1 MKSQKLSLK
10 ENLGHSF
17 GIFGSSIIYAFLNTF
32 LMKYYTD
39 IVGIAPAVI
48 GTLFFIARVW
58 DAVNDPIMGL
68 IVDKTNTRWGK
79 FRPYVIG
86 TPIFIAVS
94 TILLFTVP
102 DINTT
107 GQIVYAY
114 VTYIIWGMVF
124 TVNDIP
130 IWGLSSAVTKNIQQ
144 RKKHVSFLT
153 VAQMIGNALP
163 GMIGATLLVMLGG
176 ENTSSSYTM
185 LAVLTAIVGATGMVI
200 TFFTTKERAELPK
213 ENPNL
218 FKIIKAAFSNKTLLI
233 FVIFMLANTSFG
245 AVYATINVYYAQYV
259 LNDISLLGLLTT
271 MLVIGQIIG
280 TISGPFISA
289 KIGNRNTLIGN
300 FIIFAVSYV
309 AYFLIGYESITVV
322 SIFTLIGGI
331 LTGLPGVLMTAM
343 LSDLGEYVQWKT
355 DVKTEGIIFS
365 MRTFGTKLSAG
376 LIALIISTALTLVNY
391 VPNVTQTA
399 EATKG
404 IFGIVTLLPAGLSLI
419 CIVPMIFYDL
429 TEEKSKKIRNELEA
443 R

>member
-1 MKSQKLSLK
+1 
-10 ENLGHSF
+10 
-17 GIFGSSIIYAFLNTF
+17 
-32 LMKYYTD
+32 
-39 IVGIAPAVI
+39 
-48 GTLFFIARVW
+48 
-58 DAVNDPIMGL
+58 
-68 IVDKTNTRWGK
+68 
-79 FRPYVIG
+79 
-86 TPIFIAVS
+86 IAVS

-144 RKKHVSFLT
+144 RKKHVSCLT

>member
-114 VTYIIWGMVF
+114 VTYIIWGMVY

-233 FVIFMLANTSFG
+233 FVIFMLANRSFG
-245 AVYATINVYYAQYV
+245 AVYRTINVYYAQYV

-355 DVKTEGIIFS
+355 DV
-365 MRTFGTKLSAG
+365 
-376 LIALIISTALTLVNY
+376 
-391 VPNVTQTA
+391 
-399 EATKG
+399 
-404 IFGIVTLLPAGLSLI
+404 
-419 CIVPMIFYDL
+419 
-429 TEEKSKKIRNELEA
+429 
-443 R
+443 